1 MKRKNTLP
9 TVSMTL
15 CWLFSSALLFPL
27 FSQTKQAGTGQEQ
40 PGIVVPINLND
51 IMASLK
57 AAPMEGTAAAKSKP
71 LNLPLPM
78 PDGSERQFL
87 IEQND
92 VVSGEFAEQ
101 APDLKTYSMYAAD
114 DPTVHGRL
122 TVSPHGVRSS
132 VFAKEG
138 WIEISPVDVNAPV
151 LHKVQLLEG
160 GSESFLCGAS
170 GELVA
175 ANLQEKMMMAT
186 TPWSNGATKRT
197 LRMAIVATFHYYEAN
212 GSSVGATQ
220 AALAAVVNN
229 LSAIYERELAMV
241 FTISPPPFIYTSTAS
256 PYPFWAFPE
265 SQRTVRSAQAVGQKF
280 PNPATYDVGHV
291 FHGGTYNI
299 QQWGGGGACV
309 GCLCS
314 DEETPGYSPGRRKGE
329 GFSML
334 VGNDP
339 PQELTIL
346 AHEIGHMFGMP
357 HTWAGYCSQPGSNQ
371 LGDAYEIG
379 SGSTILSYNNV
390 CYQQNSNIGGGYP
403 VANNYFHHAS
413 LDRAVSYV
421 SNKPTCGVLSP
432 SGNTPPVVD
441 ATPSGCAA
449 TYTLPKGTPFTLT
462 GSGSDANGDAVYFCW
477 EQFDLATNATQ
488 GKLGAQAASNTA
500 TPLFR
505 SYPPTTS
512 PTRTFPAMSLVAAN
526 NYASTHE
533 PLPTVARTI
542 KFRLTG
548 RDFRA
553 GAGGIHYDTLN
564 LTVSS
569 QGPFKVTAPTN
580 TGVTLAAG
588 ASTTVTWNMNG
599 FSYSG
604 NLNIKMSTDGGLSFP
619 YTLATATPND
629 GSQPVTIPATAPGT
643 TTAKIMVESAQFTC
657 FSFFDV
663 SDNNFTI
670 TNAGCIPAAHN
681 LCNTSPVTAASGNSA
696 LNLNSPTVVYGQPVT
711 SISMTTSGTAQTGV
725 NQTSPIGNS
734 TACTALNYNRAFTSK
749 KFMVDK
755 AGVYN
760 FDMAGWSN
768 EIFSIYT
775 APFTSGTP
783 CVNFIGSN
791 AHAAPGGGAGF
802 AIPLEMT
809 LNACTEYEIVLWTGS
824 ATTKTITVTP
834 ASGGNF
840 YLGSTPPAG
849 YTQTY
854 LAVNPATG
862 VIVGLSGTANFTS
875 LGEGSFLMYG
885 AHYINSGNPATWVGQ
900 TLSAVLAANCVTFSN
915 NSRPL
920 NVQPG
925 ASTPPSLAI
934 SGNPSAN
941 EGNSVNGNFTFT
953 VARTGNLAAQST
965 ANWAVTGTAPNPA
978 NAADFPGGT
987 FPSGTVTFP
996 AGSASQSITV
1006 SAQADATDEPNENF
1020 TVTLS
1025 APANA
1030 TIGTATASG
1039 SILNDDT
1046 AVPTSNCSG
1055 SYCTAPHT
1063 GGTCGAADQY
1073 ISKVVFGEINQSS
1086 TCALS
1091 LPGGYSDYTSASGAT
1106 VSKGCGYTLTVTVGS
1121 KKSGDQVRA
1130 YFDWNDDGDLTDTGE
1145 EITLTEGSGGA
1156 FAKNIT
1162 VPVTASMG
1170 STRMRVRLFATGVT
1184 PAPCGSVAKGEAE
1197 DYCVSVGATGVSISS
1212 TASTKD
1218 EGNSGTTAFTFNV
1231 SRSCPSTVAT
1241 TLNWQ
1246 VTGSGTNPAAAADFP
1261 GGVFPGGSITFPAG
1275 STSPQILTVNVNGDT
1290 NGEPDEQFTVT
1301 LTPQDN
1307 ASVDIGNA
1315 TGTIKNDDG
1324 INVWVSGS
1332 PSQNEGNSGTTAFT
1346 FTVNR
1351 NTTNGTATTV
1361 NWAVTGSGA
1370 NPASASDFNNSVL
1383 PGGTVTFPAASGL
1396 SQTITVNVKGDTG
1409 VEQNEGFTVTLSS
1422 PTNGSITTATA
1433 SGTIL
1438 NDDAGTPPTIAIS
1451 GSPSL
1456 NEGNAGSTAFNFT
1469 ATRTGSTT
1477 NASTVSW
1484 AVTGTGTNAAN
1495 ATDFAGAVLP
1505 SGTVTF
1511 PAGSSAAQTIT
1522 VNVNGDVTNEQDET
1536 FTVTLSNPTN
1546 ATITTATAGGTI
1558 LADDGYCA
1566 AGTVGGIT
1574 FERISDVVFNT
1585 INNSSTSN
1593 AGYENFTSVST
1604 TVAQGATYALS
1615 VTIGGGQADEKV
1627 IAWIDYNQDFD
1638 FTDPG
1643 EEILNSAIGT
1653 GPFTGNVTIPGGA
1666 TPGTTRMRVRLSD
1679 TTNPPTNFTPC
1690 GNSQFGQVEDYTIN
1704 IIASAP
1710 IISISG
1716 SPSLTEGNSGN
1727 KLFNFTVTRTG
1738 NTTGISS
1745 ATVVASGSGANP
1757 AVAAD
1762 FTGGVFLN
1770 GTVTFP
1776 AGSATQTVS
1785 VGVNGDLTAEPD
1797 EGFTVTLSAPVN
1809 ATIGTATASGTIQ
1822 NDDVAGTPDIAI
1834 QAGTVTQNEGNSGTT
1849 AFNFTVTR
1857 TGSTVNQSTVY
1868 WEAYPI
1874 LDNAFITA
1882 NLGDFSGDTLKYGT
1896 LIFPAG
1902 SAASQTIT
1910 VLVKGD
1916 TEVESNEHFY
1926 VEIGYPVN
1934 GNITNSITRGIITN
1948 DDTPGSGCTAQYP
1961 STATYPG
1968 CQTSGH
1974 FISNVSFHTINNAST
1989 CANSGF
1995 AGFTNYTNL
2004 SAASVNRSATYPI
2017 TVTHGGSN
2025 TGAPEIKVWFDWNA
2039 DGDFADA
2046 GEEFDLTLG
2055 TFPNWTGSI
2064 TVPAGATL
2072 GSTRMRVRLTGNTT
2086 PIQTGFQWSS
2096 EAEDYCITVLA
2107 ACTAPVVN
2115 APTVTQPTCPVS
2127 TGSIVVNTGGGT
2139 LDYSINNGASWQAS
2153 ATFSNLPPGNYNIKV
2168 RQQASPICVTAYAS
2182 NPVVLA
2188 AASGCGT
2195 ALEFNPGSPTDY
2207 VACGNILT
2215 SCYTKEVWVNV
2226 VPANGVENNFISGGG
2241 AALHAFWA
2249 PVVYGYRVSSGH
2261 NGTWNYVQDPD
2272 PIPTGWQHFAVT
2284 YNSTTQVMQLF
2295 KNGVLVD
2302 EAFNVPAQTGTNMV
2316 RIGAFDTFG
2325 FDGLI
2330 DEVRIWNY
2338 ARSEAD
2344 ILADYTNKLTGQEP
2358 GLIAYYDF
2366 EQGAPNGSNA
2376 GITTLYDL
2384 ALPANNGTLTN
2395 FALTGTSSNWTSP
2408 GAPVTGDGTNFDV
2421 RYSVDL
2427 PKAIP
2432 LNVASITSTLEFPN
2446 AGTITDIEVY
2456 NLDVDH
2462 TWIND
2467 VRVKLKSP
2475 SGTERI
2481 LLNQICGSQDNI
2493 LLSLDDESPNA
2504 YASIP
2509 CPPNGSDYQPFQTL
2523 AAFDGENPQGI
2534 WTLTIE
2540 DLFPAEDGGTL
2551 QNWGLGIDYVAC
2563 AMPVIN
2569 APTVTQATC
2578 STPAGSIVVSAACSG
2593 TLEYSVNNGST
2604 WQSSATFSN
2613 LVPGSYNI
2621 MVRLLDSPGC
2631 TASYPSN
2638 PILIDDAP
2646 APPTLNSV
2654 MATQPT
2660 CTSPTGTIE
2669 VDAVGVVLPSTPPS
2683 ALEYS
2688 KDNGTTWQTSN
2699 TFSGLAAGSYN
2710 IKVRLL
2716 GSPGCITT
2724 YTANPVVLVA
2734 AANCTPA
2741 KSLDFDGTNDH
2752 VALPANLTASLTNFT
2767 FEAWVY
2773 WDGSSDWH
2781 RIFDFGNNTT
2791 TYMFLSTN
2799 APSNSNKPRFAITT
2813 SSNGGEQFINSS
2825 VAAVIGQWQHYAV
2838 VLDDAANTGVL
2849 YIDGVQVGSN
2859 TAMTLTPATL
2869 GNLTNNYLGRS
2880 QWADP
2885 YFNGKM
2891 DDVRIWSIAKTS
2903 QQVQCEMDETLVGNE
2918 PGLVAYYNFD
2928 QGFADGG
2935 NSGVDALYDLSSN
2948 GNDGALTNF
2957 ALDGAGSN
2965 WSAAS
2970 GSGKVLDFDGSN
2982 DYVNL
2987 SALNFYDGDF
2997 TIEGWI
3003 NAGGSSE
3010 RCIFSCH
3017 DASELP
3023 QTYVSV
3029 NSTNQLRFFYRNPPG
3044 LSGGIDISSPGTVTG
3059 GWYHFAAVY
3068 GTDNK
3073 VRIYIDGAL
3082 VATSATSLAP
3092 VANGTNTIFR
3102 IGYNTSG
3109 FPRYFNGKMDE
3120 FRVWNFAKT
3129 EDQIRAFKNV
3139 QLAGNEAGLVAYY
3152 PFNQGIAGGTNTGL
3166 TTLDDRSPSNANGTL
3181 NGFALTGSTSN
3192 WAGPSALS
3200 DAPGL
3205 GCCPTAWHVNGIIT
3219 SGTYQATTDLTSDGT
3234 VPAGANV
3241 TFKAATSINLSPNFT
3256 VTLGAIFTTLMQA
3269 CTP

>member
-1 MKRKNTLP
+1 MNAYPSTSR
-9 TVSMTL
+9 
-15 CWLFSSALLFPL
+15 FSQLLFGICLVLTSFGNLQAQKTNVPNASFTVPL
-27 FSQTKQAGTGQEQ
+27 DLPALTAQ
-40 PGIVVPINLND
+40 
-51 IMASLK
+51 LK
-57 AAPMEGTAAAKSKP
+57 AAPKEGSPDAKSKP
-71 LNLPLPM
+71 LSLALPM
-78 PDGSERQFL
+78 PDGQERPF
-87 IEQND
+87 IVEEND
-92 VVSGEFAEQ
+92 LLSPEFAAAFPE
-101 APDLKTYSMYAAD
+101 LKTYSMQAAD

-122 TVSPHGVRSS
+122 TVSPFGVRSS
-132 VFAKEG
+132 IFTKEG
-138 WIEISPVDVNAPV
+138 LIDIAPVDVHAPV
-151 LHKVQLLEG
+151 LHKIQLSKDDGEG
-160 GSESFLCGAS
+160 FLCGAS
-170 GELVA
+170 GEVVSL
-175 ANLQEKMMMAT
+175 NLQEKMMMT
-186 TPWSNGATKRT
+186 TPWSNGGTKKT
-197 LRMAIVATFHYYEAN
+197 FKFAIVTTGEYYQLHGN
-212 GSSVGATQ
+212 SVGAAQ
-220 AALAAVVNN
+220 AAAAAAVN
-229 LSAIYERELAMV
+229 AIEEIYERELAV
-241 FTISPPPFIYTSTAS
+241 NFTLLTPYVYTNPNAD
-256 PYPFWAFPE
+256 PWNPGDP
-265 SQRTVRSAQAVGQKF
+265 QRLAKVAKAIADNIG
-280 PNPATYDVGHV
+280 NNYDVGHCL
-291 FHGGTYNI
+291 HGKGNEGE
-299 QQWGGGGACV
+299 WGGGVAGIGA
-309 GCLCS
+309 LCN
-314 DEETPGYSPGRRKGE
+314 DGEIPNFSPARWKGQ
-329 GFSML
+329 GWTSL
-334 VGNDP
+334 PDL
-339 PQELTIL
+339 ELGSVRVF
-346 AHEIGHMFGMP
+346 AHEVGHQFGMP
-357 HTWAGYCSQPGSNQ
+357 HAWAGFCSPPPGNQ

-379 SGSTILSYNNV
+379 SGSSILSYNNV
-390 CYQQNSNIGGGYP
+390 CYQQNSNIGGTT
-403 VANNYFHHAS
+403 AADNYFHNVS
-413 LDRAVSYV
+413 LGRAVTQI
-421 SNKPTCGVLSP
+421 SNYPTCGVSSP
-432 SGNTPPVVD
+432 TGNTPPVVD
-441 ATPSGCAA
+441 ATPSGCNA
-449 TYTLPKGTPFTLT
+449 TYTVPKGTPFRLT
-462 GSGSDANGDAVYFCW
+462 GSGSDANGDAVYYSW
-477 EQFDLATNATQ
+477 EQFDLATNSTQ
-488 GKLGAQAASNTA
+488 GKLGAQAAGNTTA
-500 TPLFR
+500 PLFR
-505 SYPPTTS
+505 SYPPTTDPS
-512 PTRTFPAMSLVAAN
+512 RTFPHMSLVAAN
-526 NYASTHE
+526 NYASNFE

-548 RDFRA
+548 RDFKA

-564 LTVSS
+564 VTVSS

-580 TGVTLAAG
+580 TGLTLAAG

-619 YTLATATPND
+619 YTLSTATPND
-629 GSQPVTIPATAPGT
+629 GSQSVTIPATAPGT
-643 TTAKIMVESAQFTC
+643 TTAKIMVESAQYTC

-663 SDNNFTI
+663 SDNKFTI
-670 TNAGCIPAAHN
+670 TNAGCTPAAHN
-681 LCNTSPVTAASGNSA
+681 LCNTSPVTAASGNAA
-696 LNLNSPTVVYGQPVT
+696 LNLNSPTVIYGQPTT
-711 SISMTTSGTAQTGV
+711 SFSMTTSGTAQTGV
-725 NQTSPIGNS
+725 NQTAPIGNS
-734 TACTALNYNRAFTSK
+734 TACTALNYNRAFTSN

-755 AGVYN
+755 AGVYR
-760 FDMAGWSN
+760 FDMPGWSN
-768 EIFSIYT
+768 EMFSIYT

-824 ATTKTITVTP
+824 ATTKTITVAP
-834 ASGGNF
+834 VSGGNF

-854 LAVNPATG
+854 IAVNPTTS
-862 VIVGLSGTANFTS
+862 VIVALSGTANFTS
-875 LGEGSFLMYG
+875 LGEGSFLVYG
-885 AHYINSGNPATWVGQ
+885 AHYVNSGNPATWVGQ

-920 NVQPG
+920 TVQPG

-941 EGNSVNGNFTFT
+941 EGNSVNGNFTFS
-953 VARTGNLAAQST
+953 VARSGNLASQST
-965 ANWAVTGTAPNPA
+965 ANWAVTGSAPNAA
-978 NAADFPGGT
+978 NAADFPGGA

-1006 SAQADATDEPNENF
+1006 SAQADATDESNENF

-1039 SILNDDT
+1039 TILDDD
-1046 AVPTSNCSG
+1046 PLTSACSG
-1055 SYCTAPHT
+1055 SYAAAAHT
-1063 GGTCGAADQY
+1063 GGTCAAADQY
-1073 ISKVVFGEINQSS
+1073 ISKVVFAGIDQTS
-1086 TCALS
+1086 TCAAS
-1091 LPGGYSDYTSASGAT
+1091 LPGGATDYTGSGGAT
-1106 VSKGCGYTLTVTVGS
+1106 VNKGCGYPLQVSISNMKT
-1121 KKSGDQVRA
+1121 GDQVRA
-1130 YFDWNDDGDLTDTGE
+1130 YFDWNDDGDFTDAGE
-1145 EITLTEGSGGA
+1145 DITLTNTSGIT
-1156 FAKNIT
+1156 FSKNIT
-1162 VPVTASMG
+1162 VPGSAAMG
-1170 STRMRVRLFATGVT
+1170 STRMRVRLFAAGVT
-1184 PAPCGSVAKGEAE
+1184 PAPTGSVVKGEAE
-1197 DYCVSVGATGVSISS
+1197 DYCVSIGATGVSISS
-1212 TASTKD
+1212 TAATKD
-1218 EGNSGTTAFTFNV
+1218 EGNSGTTAFTFSV

-1246 VTGSGTNPAAAADFP
+1246 VTGSSASPAAAADFP

-1275 STSPQILTVNVNGDT
+1275 STSPQTVTVNVNGDT

-1301 LTPQDN
+1301 LSPQDN
-1307 ASVDIGNA
+1307 ASIDIGSA

-1332 PSQNEGNSGTTAFT
+1332 PSLNEGNTGNTAFT

-1351 NTTNGTATTV
+1351 NMTNGMATTV

-1370 NPASASDFNNSVL
+1370 NPASASDFNNSTL
-1383 PGGTVTFPAASGL
+1383 PSGTVSFPAASGL

-1422 PTNGSITTATA
+1422 PTNGSITMATA

-1456 NEGNAGSTAFNFT
+1456 NEGNAGNTAFTFT
-1469 ATRTGSTT
+1469 ATRSGSTT
-1477 NASTVSW
+1477 IASTASW
-1484 AVTGTGTNAAN
+1484 AVTGSGTNAAN
-1495 ATDFAGAVLP
+1495 ATDFAGAAFP

-1511 PAGSSAAQTIT
+1511 PAGSSASQTIT

-1566 AGTVGGIT
+1566 AGTVGGNT
-1574 FERISDVVFNT
+1574 FENISDIVFNT
-1585 INNSSTSN
+1585 INNHST
-1593 AGYENFTSVST
+1593 ALTGYENFTNIST
-1604 TVAQGATYALS
+1604 TVTQGATYPFTATLN
-1615 VTIGGGQADEKV
+1615 TGGTDEEIIV
-1627 IAWIDYNQDFD
+1627 WIDYNQDFD
-1638 FTDPG
+1638 FADAG
-1643 EEILNSAIGT
+1643 EEVFNSAIGS
-1653 GPFTGNVTIPGGA
+1653 GPFSSNITIPGGA
-1666 TPGTTRMRVRLSD
+1666 TPGTTRMRVRLND
-1679 TTNPPTNFTPC
+1679 TGNVPMNATPC
-1690 GNSQFGQVEDYTIN
+1690 GNSQFGQVEDYTVN
-1704 IIASAP
+1704 IVASAP
-1710 IISISG
+1710 TISISG
-1716 SPSLTEGNSGN
+1716 NPSLTEGNSGS
-1727 KLFNFTVTRTG
+1727 KFFNFTVTRTG
-1738 NTTGISS
+1738 NLTNASS
-1745 ATVVASGSGANP
+1745 VTATASGSGANP

-1762 FTGGVFLN
+1762 FTGSVFLN
-1770 GTVTFP
+1770 GTVNFP
-1776 AGSATQTVS
+1776 AGSATQTLSVS
-1785 VGVNGDLTAEPD
+1785 VNGDLTVESD
-1797 EGFTVTLSAPVN
+1797 EGFTVTLSAPTN
-1809 ATIGTATASGTIQ
+1809 GSIGTATASGTIQ

-1857 TGSTVNQSTVY
+1857 TGNTANQSTVY

-1961 STATYPG
+1961 STATYPS

-2025 TGAPEIKVWFDWNA
+2025 TGFPEVIVWFDWNV

-2046 GEEFDLTLG
+2046 GEEFALTS
-2055 TFPNWTGSI
+2055 TAFPNWTGSI
-2064 TVPAGATL
+2064 AVPAGATL

-2086 PIQTGFQWSS
+2086 PTPTGFQFDS

-2115 APTVTQPTCPVS
+2115 APTLTQPTCTVA

-2168 RQQASPICVTAYAS
+2168 RQQASPVCTTAYSS
-2182 NPVVLA
+2182 NPVVLTA
-2188 AASGCGT
+2188 AAGCGT

-2249 PVVYGYRVSSGH
+2249 PAVEGYRVSSGH
-2261 NGTWNYVQDPD
+2261 NGTWDYVQDPD

-2284 YNSTTQVMQLF
+2284 YDATTQVMQLF

-2325 FDGLI
+2325 FDGSL

-2338 ARSEAD
+2338 ARSGAD
-2344 ILADYTNKLTGQEP
+2344 ILADYTTKLTGKEP

-2376 GITTLYDL
+2376 GVTTLYDK

-2395 FALTGTSSNWTSP
+2395 FALTGTSSNWTQP
-2408 GAPVTGDGTNFDV
+2408 GAPVTGDGTNFDIQ
-2421 RYSVDL
+2421 YSVDL
-2427 PKAIP
+2427 PKDIP
-2432 LNVASITSTLEFPN
+2432 LNVASITSTLNFPN

-2462 TWIND
+2462 TYIND
-2467 VRVKLKSP
+2467 LRIKLRSP
-2475 SGTERI
+2475 SGTELI
-2481 LLNQICGSQDNI
+2481 LLNQICSSQDNI

-2504 YASIP
+2504 YAAIP
-2509 CPPNGSDYQPFQTL
+2509 CPPNGSDYQPNQML
-2523 AAFDGENPQGI
+2523 AAFDGENAQGT

-2540 DLFPAEDGGTL
+2540 DLFPSEDGGTL
-2551 QNWGLGIDYVAC
+2551 QNWGLGIDYVTC
-2563 AMPVIN
+2563 ALPVIH
-2569 APTVTQATC
+2569 APTVTQTSC
-2578 STPAGSIVVSAACSG
+2578 SVSTGSIVVSAACSG
-2593 TLEYSVNNGST
+2593 TLEYSVNDGAT
-2604 WQSSATFSN
+2604 WQASATFSN
-2613 LVPGSYNI
+2613 LVPGSYNVK
-2621 MVRLLDSPGC
+2621 VRLLDSPFC
-2631 TASYPSN
+2631 TASYASN
-2638 PILIDDAP
+2638 PVVIDP
-2646 APPTLNSV
+2646 VPVPSTLNSV

-2660 CTSPTGTIE
+2660 CISPTGTIV
-2669 VDAVGVVLPSTPPS
+2669 VDAVGVVQQSTPPS

-2688 KDNGTTWQTSN
+2688 RDNGSTWQTSN
-2699 TFSGLAAGSYN
+2699 TFSGLAGGSYN
-2710 IKVRLL
+2710 IKVRLQA
-2716 GSPGCITT
+2716 SPACIST
-2724 YTANPVVLVA
+2724 YAANPVVLVA

-2767 FEAWVY
+2767 FEAWVF
-2773 WDGSSDWH
+2773 WDGSSVWQ
-2781 RIFDFGNNTT
+2781 RIMDFGNNTT
-2791 TYMFLSTN
+2791 TYMFLTPN
-2799 APSNSNKPRFAITT
+2799 ADVSFKPRFAI
-2813 SSNGGEQFINSS
+2813 NNGGGEQVINSS
-2825 VAAVIGQWQHYAV
+2825 VSAIPNQWQHYAV

-2859 TAMTLTPATL
+2859 TAITINPAAM
-2869 GNLTNNYLGRS
+2869 GNLANVWLGRS
-2880 QWADP
+2880 QFSGDP

-2918 PGLVAYYNFD
+2918 AGLVANYHFD

-2935 NSGVDALYDLSSN
+2935 NSGLDALNDLSIN

-2970 GSGKVLDFDGSN
+2970 GSGRVLDFVEGDFVTGTNASLPVGNTARTIECWVKTAPASTGYESIIDYGTLANNQRAALYLEAGTGKLYYSAFSN
-2982 DYVNL
+2982 DAAGTSNIR
-2987 SALNFYDGDF
+2987 DGN
-2997 TIEGWI
+2997 WHHC
-3003 NAGGSSE
+3003 A
-3010 RCIFSCH
+3010 
-3017 DASELP
+3017 AS
-3023 QTYVSV
+3023 
-3029 NSTNQLRFFYRNPPG
+3029 F
-3044 LSGGIDISSPGTVTG
+3044 D
-3059 GWYHFAAVY
+3059 
-3068 GTDNK
+3068 
-3073 VRIYIDGAL
+3073 
-3082 VATSATSLAP
+3082 
-3092 VANGTNTIFR
+3092 GTNLRLYVDGNLETTSPKTFATIGTAFE
-3102 IGYNTSG
+3102 IGSQIG
-3109 FPRYFNGKMDE
+3109 AGSEFFDGKLDE
-3120 FRVWNFAKT
+3120 LRVWNVART
-3129 EDQIRAFKNV
+3129 QDQIRAFKNV

-3152 PFNQGIAGGTNTGL
+3152 NFNQGIADGTNTGL
-3166 TTLDDRSPSNANGTL
+3166 TTLDDRSPSNADGTL
-3181 NGFALTGSTSN
+3181 NGFALTGTSSN
-3192 WAGPSALS
+3192 WSGPSALS
-3200 DAPGL
+3200 AAPGL
-3205 GCCPTAWHVNGIIT
+3205 GCCPTAWVVNGIIT
-3219 SGTYQATTDLTSDGT
+3219 SGTYQATEDLTSDGT
-3234 VPAGANV
+3234 VPAGAEV
-3241 TFKAATSINLSPNFT
+3241 TFKAATSITLGPNFT
-3256 VTLGAIFTTLMQA
+3256 VVLGALFTTLMQA